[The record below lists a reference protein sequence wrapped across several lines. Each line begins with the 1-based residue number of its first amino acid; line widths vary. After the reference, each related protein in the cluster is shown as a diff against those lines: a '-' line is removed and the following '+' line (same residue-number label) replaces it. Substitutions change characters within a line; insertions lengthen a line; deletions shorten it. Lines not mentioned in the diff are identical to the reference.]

1 MLASVL
7 VDEVAT
13 ILNDMQ
19 IGYEH
24 TRWPVPELLGY
35 LSEAINAVVQAKP
48 SLFSTVVQLSLAP
61 GSTQRLPDE
70 YSKLIDIHF
79 NINSDG
85 SEGPNVLPGVYAL
98 QQAFQKPNCPSDA
111 LVEVYSA
118 YPGSDRFYW
127 VDPPIPRG
135 MTYIPM
141 VEALVMLAPTP
152 ITSANQPVLFPGGS
166 TQLYQGALVD
176 WMLYRCFS
184 KDMESATSAQNAQE
198 HFKAF
203 QTYLGMS
210 AVTSP
215 AAKKSSGNSAQ
226 ATRAA

>member
-19 IGYEH
+19 PGYEH
-24 TRWPVPELLGY
+24 TRWPVPELLNY
-35 LSEAINAVVQAKP
+35 LSEAINAIVGAKP
-48 SLFSTVVQLSLAP
+48 SLFSTVVQISLAP

-98 QQAFQKPNCPSDA
+98 QQAFQKPDCPSNA

-118 YPGSDRFYW
+118 YPGSDRFFW

-135 MTYIPM
+135 MTYIPK
-141 VEALVMLAPTP
+141 VEALVMLAPQP
-152 ITSANQPVLFPGGS
+152 ITSASQPVLFPGSS

-176 WMLYRCFS
+176 WMLYRCFA
-184 KDMESATSAQNAQE
+184 KDMESATSAENAQA
-198 HFKAF
+198 HLKAF
-203 QTYLGMS
+203 QSYLGIS
-210 AVTSP
+210 VVASP
-215 AAKKSSGNSAQ
+215 SAAKKSSGNPAQ
-226 ATRAA
+226 ARAA